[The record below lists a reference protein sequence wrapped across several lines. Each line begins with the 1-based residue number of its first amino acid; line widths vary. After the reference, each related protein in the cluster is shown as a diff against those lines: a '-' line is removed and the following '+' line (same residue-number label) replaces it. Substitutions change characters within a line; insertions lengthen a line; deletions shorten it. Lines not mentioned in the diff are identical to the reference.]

1 MNDVLRPQTLDQLRD
16 TVAAAAS
23 SSTTL
28 EVAGRGSKRGF
39 GRPVQAAR
47 LLDLSAFT
55 GVREY
60 EPAELVLTA
69 GAATPLAEIEALLAS
84 KGQMLGFEPPDFGA
98 LLGAGEAG
106 SLGGAIAANLGGPR
120 RIKLGAARDHFLGVN
135 AVAGNG
141 IVFKAGGKVVKNVTG
156 YDLCKLIAGS
166 FGTLAAM
173 EEVTVKVLPAPAKQ
187 RTVLLFALNT
197 VEAVA
202 ALTQGLNSPHE
213 VSGAAYLPAQV
224 AARSGVDYVRRSGAS
239 VTALRLE
246 GTALSVEARCKA
258 LCAQLSHLAA
268 IEELHSMNS
277 ARLWREIRDVAPLLP
292 DPHKTLWRVSV
303 PPTTGPTIAA
313 KFPAAEF
320 YADWA
325 GGLLWMAVQEKAEDI
340 ATELRAAIAA
350 QGTGHATLVRGPLP
364 LRAAIPVFQPPDP
377 AVAAL
382 TARIKN
388 QFDPARIL
396 NPGRLYAGV

>member
-69 GAATPLAEIEALLAS
+69 GAATPLVEIEALLAS

-106 SLGGAIAANLGGPR
+106 SLGGAIAANLAGPR
-120 RIKLGAARDHFLGVN
+120 RIKLGAARDHFLGGVF
-135 AVAGNG
+135 VGGNG
-141 IVFKAGGKVVKNVTG
+141 LLFKAGGKVVKNVTG

-213 VSGAAYLPAQV
+213 VSGAAYLPAPV

-258 LCAQLSHLAA
+258 LCGQLSHLAA

-303 PPTTGPTIAA
+303 PPTTGPTILAR
-313 KFPAAEF
+313 FPEAEF

-325 GGLLWMAVQEKAEDI
+325 GGLLWMAVQEKAEEI

-382 TARIKN
+382 SQRIKD

-396 NPGRLYAGV
+396 NPGRMYAGV